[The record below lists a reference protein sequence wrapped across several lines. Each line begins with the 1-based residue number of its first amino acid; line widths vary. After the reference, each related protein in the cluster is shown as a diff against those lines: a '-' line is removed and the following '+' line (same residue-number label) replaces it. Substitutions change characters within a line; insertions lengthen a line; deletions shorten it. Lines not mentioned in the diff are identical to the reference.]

1 MNTSQLPLDN
11 DGLFR
16 RTARIT
22 RAEETGDAREFTG
35 IGVPWGQIIEHAFG
49 AETFDRGSVDAEAA
63 KLFDGHEAL
72 IGTITA
78 STETD
83 DGFQI
88 TGRISDTAR
97 GRDAWTLLKDGAID
111 SLSIGFEPIEYRV
124 DENEVIHWTRVKAR
138 EFSLVPFPAYD
149 QATIDPASLRT
160 ERKTMHD
167 TATTTDQLTRADLDP
182 INDTLD
188 DLARQLKRIDANTT
202 ANPSPASQWRSMGE
216 FVKAVAAGDEAAAD
230 FHRAYTGATTSDT
243 VMKDTFVGD
252 FVKFVDDHRKLVA
265 DFTKGTLP
273 NVGTSIDYV
282 QLGTDTTRVEKQADE
297 GADLPHGKIT
307 LVDANAKIETAGG
320 WTELS
325 RQLIERATIPT
336 LNYTMTA
343 LGLRYAKY
351 TNTVV
356 ANAFASTVAS
366 QTASSA
372 PDSNL
377 KMATTAKADDW
388 LNTIIDAALIFEENG
403 FNLDQ
408 LHVSADIFKAL
419 AGLKDGDRRLMNV
432 YGQGINQTGEIDARA
447 VSGELARV
455 PVKLLPGR
463 SRTGQAAFSDHA
475 AIQFLESAGAP
486 AQLQDENI
494 INLTKQF
501 SIYGYMSV
509 LIPFPQAILPIKIGG

>member
-1 MNTSQLPLDN
+1 MNAVNLPLDS

-16 RTARIT
+16 RTAKIT
-22 RAEETGDAREFTG
+22 RAEQTSEAREFTG
-35 IGVPWGQIIEHAFG
+35 IGVPWGQVIDHWFG
-49 AETFDRGSVDAEAA
+49 AETFDRGSVDATSA
-63 KLFDGHEAL
+63 KLFDGHETL
-72 IGTITA
+72 IGTIT
-78 STETD
+78 SSQDTE
-83 DGFQI
+83 DGLQI

-97 GRDAWTLLKDGAID
+97 GRDAWALLKDGAID
-111 SLSIGFEPIEYRV
+111 SLSIGFEPVEYRV
-124 DENEVIHWTRVKAR
+124 DENEVIHWTKVRAR

-149 QATIDPASLRT
+149 KATIDPASLRT
-160 ERKTMHD
+160 ERKTME
-167 TATTTDQLTRADLDP
+167 TTVIEQLTRADLDP

-188 DLARQLKRIDANTT
+188 DLTRQLKRIDANTT
-202 ANPSPASQWRSMGE
+202 SPATPASQWRSMGE
-216 FVKAVAAGDEAAAD
+216 FVKAVAAGDEAAAE

-252 FVKFVDDHRKLVA
+252 FVKFVDDHRKLVQ
-265 DFTKGTLP
+265 DFTKDTLP
-273 NVGTSIDYV
+273 DIGTSVDYV
-282 QLGTDTTRVEKQADE
+282 KLASDTTVVEKQSAE

-351 TNTVV
+351 TNMVV
-356 ANAFASTVAS
+356 ANAFSAAIAS
-366 QTASSA
+366 QTASTT
-372 PDSNL
+372 PDANL
-377 KMATTAKADDW
+377 KLATTAKADDW
-388 LNTIIDAALIFEENG
+388 LNAIIDAALIFEENG

-408 LHVSADIFKAL
+408 LHVSADIFKTL
-419 AGLKDGDRRLMNV
+419 TNLKDGDRRLMTV
-432 YGQGINQTGEIDARA
+432 YGQGVNQTGEIDARA

-463 SRTGQAAFSDHA
+463 NKTGQAAFSDKV

-509 LIPFPQAILPIKIGG
+509 LTPFPQAILPIKIGA